1 MNRAKGESMDDA
13 PKFGNT
19 AKRALAEIDGVLS
32 QTSADAAEVMSGEV
46 LRAGTIVCYG
56 LGREGLMVRALCM
69 RLMHLGLRAFMAGDV
84 TTPAV
89 GAGDLLIVS
98 AGPGELV
105 TAETMIDLGRRAGA
119 RVLVVTAQP
128 AARVPAKADVVVHLP
143 AQTMAD
149 DQKGAGL
156 LPMGTAFEISML
168 IFFDLV
174 ALVLMEETGQTME
187 QMRARH
193 FNLE

>member
-1 MNRAKGESMDDA
+1 MTV
-13 PKFGNT
+13 T
-19 AKRALAEIDGVLS
+19 ATADLNAMSKQALAELDEALS
-32 QTSADAAEVMSGEV
+32 RIAPEASDVMSDEI

-56 LGREGLMVRALCM
+56 LGREGLMVRALSM
-69 RLMHLGLRAFMAGDV
+69 RLMHLGLRAFMVGDV
-84 TTPAV
+84 TTPPV
-89 GAGDLLIVS
+89 GPGDLVIVS
-98 AGPGELV
+98 AGPGELK
-105 TAETMIDLGRRAGA
+105 TAETIVDLGRQAAA

-128 AARVPAKADVVVHLP
+128 AGTVPSKADVVVHLP

-149 DQKGAGL
+149 DRGGRSL

-174 ALVLMEETGQTME
+174 ALVLMRKSGQTME
-187 QMRARH
+187 QLRARH